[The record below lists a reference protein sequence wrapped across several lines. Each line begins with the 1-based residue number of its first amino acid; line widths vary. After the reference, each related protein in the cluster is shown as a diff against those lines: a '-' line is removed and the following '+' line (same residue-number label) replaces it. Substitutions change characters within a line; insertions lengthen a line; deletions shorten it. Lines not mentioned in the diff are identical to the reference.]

1 MWVTNHTKR
10 CFLSQFAY
18 TSLKSAAVLDCDVNI
33 LGLDY
38 LVALVVWKSFR
49 RSFQRFVQHEHA

>member
-18 TSLKSAAVLDCDVNI
+18 TSFKSTGVSDCDVDI
-33 LGLDY
+33 LCLDFPVV
-38 LVALVVWKSFR
+38 LVELKSFR
-49 RSFQRFVQHEHA
+49 RSFQRFV